1 MVCKFLAN
9 AVVSLRCRW
18 GSAHPCARFTGA
30 RVLSLMLLC
39 GACSGPVASA
49 AETVTVRLD
58 WLVSGY
64 HAPLVV
70 AKERGLYAAQGLD
83 VHFENGQGSLATLQ
97 VVGAGNGTLG
107 LASLS
112 AISMAES
119 HGVPVVAI
127 AGLIQRA
134 PEAVLSLAGS
144 GIHSP
149 KDLEGKR
156 WGAVAGDEGQRL
168 FIAYAARNHLD
179 LNKIRKVTL
188 NASTV
193 LVALVHGDVDFIC
206 GWEMEEGLKIAR
218 IKPIAAP
225 MLLAASGI
233 NTMGTSIFVTRR
245 MLQEKPDLLR
255 RFMLA
260 TQQGAQIAVS
270 EPQAAV
276 NALLQARPEFD
287 RAFVTAELAALPA
300 YQHTSASAGHPFG
313 WLARSDVDG
322 MLAVMR
328 DYYALPAAFTAD
340 QLYTNRFIP

>member
-1 MVCKFLAN
+1 MLERALA
-9 AVVSLRCRW
+9 
-18 GSAHPCARFTGA
+18 
-30 RVLSLMLLC
+30 LMLLS
-39 GACSGPVASA
+39 GATPMLAIG

-58 WLVSGY
+58 WLASGY
-64 HAPLVV
+64 HAPLFV

-83 VHFENGQGSLATLQ
+83 VHFENGQGSLTTLQ

-112 AISMAES
+112 AISMAQT

-134 PEAVLSLAGS
+134 PEAVLSLADS

-188 NASTV
+188 SPSTA
-193 LVALVHGDVDFIC
+193 LVALVRGDVDFIC
-206 GWEMEEGLKIAR
+206 GWGMEEGLKIAR
-218 IKPIAAP
+218 LKPIAPP
-225 MLLAASGI
+225 MLLAASGV
-233 NTMGTSIFVTRR
+233 NTMGTSIFVTRSL
-245 MLQEKPDLLR
+245 MQEKPDLLR
-255 RFMLA
+255 RFMIA
-260 TQQGAQIAVS
+260 TRQGAQIAAA

-276 NALLQARPEFD
+276 DALLHARPEFD
-287 RAFVTAELAALPA
+287 RAFVTAEIADLPE

-328 DYYALPAAFTAD
+328 EYYGLPATVTAG
-340 QLYTNRFIP
+340 QLYTDRFMQ